1 MVTQRACYLTGLNPQ
16 NKKNSIMSEKEI
28 SRILMTVW
36 GLSYSRMKSG
46 AYILI
51 LAEATGDRRLP
62 IIIGSSEA
70 QAISFSL
77 EKKTPPRPLTHDLM
91 ASMCHAFGL
100 ELKEVF
106 ISDCVEDVFYAEL
119 YFEHRGE
126 QITLGSRTSDA
137 VALALRVGAPIY
149 TTESMLRKRGMVF
162 EETEQRG
169 RQQMRIKKI
178 RDEETWEDAS
188 DEELQAALQKAV
200 EHEEYEQA
208 SLIRDELKKR
218 KEAKS

>member
-1 MVTQRACYLTGLNPQ
+1 MT
-16 NKKNSIMSEKEI
+16 EKEN
-28 SRILMTVW
+28 SHILMTIW

-51 LAEATGDRRLP
+51 LAEAAGDRRLP
-62 IIIGSSEA
+62 IIIGSGEA

-91 ASMCHAFGL
+91 ASMCQAFGM

-119 YFEHRGE
+119 YFEHKGE
-126 QITLGSRTSDA
+126 YITLGSRTSDA

-149 TTESMLRKRGMVF
+149 TTENVLRKRGMVF
-162 EETEQRG
+162 EETEQG
-169 RQQMRIKKI
+169 SRQRMIVKKI
-178 RDEETWEDAS
+178 RDEETWEDAT
-188 DEELQAALQKAV
+188 DEELQEALQKAV
-200 EHEEYEQA
+200 EQEEYEQA
-208 SLIRDELKKR
+208 SMIRDELKKR

>member
-1 MVTQRACYLTGLNPQ
+1 
-16 NKKNSIMSEKEI
+16 
-28 SRILMTVW
+28 
-36 GLSYSRMKSG
+36 
-46 AYILI
+46 
-51 LAEATGDRRLP
+51 
-62 IIIGSSEA
+62 
-70 QAISFSL
+70 
-77 EKKTPPRPLTHDLM
+77 
-91 ASMCHAFGL
+91 
-100 ELKEVF
+100 
-106 ISDCVEDVFYAEL
+106 
-119 YFEHRGE
+119 
-126 QITLGSRTSDA
+126 
-137 VALALRVGAPIY
+137 
-149 TTESMLRKRGMVF
+149 MVF

>member
-1 MVTQRACYLTGLNPQ
+1 MPE
-16 NKKNSIMSEKEI
+16 KDNSH
-28 SRILMTVW
+28 ILMTIW

-51 LAEATGDRRLP
+51 LAEAAGDRRIP
-62 IIIGSSEA
+62 IIIGSNEA

-91 ASMCHAFGL
+91 ASMCQAFGL
-100 ELKEVF
+100 ELKEIF

-119 YFEHRGE
+119 LFSHKGE
-126 QITLGSRTSDA
+126 EITLSARTSDA

-149 TTESMLRKRGMVF
+149 TTENVLQKRGMVF
-162 EETEQRG
+162 EETEKGNQKRL
-169 RQQMRIKKI
+169 IVKKI
-178 RDEETWEDAS
+178 SNEETWEEAT
-188 DEELQAALQKAV
+188 DEELQEALKHAV
-200 EHEEYEQA
+200 EREEYEHA
-208 SLIRDELKKR
+208 SMIRDELKKR